1 MKRTI
6 KLSESDLHN
15 IINEAVK
22 RVLKEN
28 IEYDD
33 AGAISDALANI
44 GWAYSDSQDVSHRE
58 TGRRGIRWRIEPY
71 PGNLNGV
78 NPADLETVKETMIN
92 LLGADNVIFSGGGY
106 KYAPES
112 GFNTMITLEPM

>member
-6 KLSESDLHN
+6 RLSESDLHN

-22 RVLKEN
+22 RILREN

-33 AGAISDALANI
+33 AGAISDALAEI
-44 GWAYSDSQDVSHRE
+44 GWAFSDSQDVSHRE

-71 PGNLNGV
+71 SGNLNGV

-92 LLGADNVIFSGGGY
+92 LLGADNVVFSDGGY

-112 GFNTMITLEPM
+112 GFTTMITLEPM

>member
-6 KLSESDLHN
+6 RLSESDLHN

-22 RVLKEN
+22 RVLREN

-71 PGNLNGV
+71 SGNPNGV
-78 NPADLETVKETMIN
+78 KPVDLETVKSTMTQ
-92 LLGADNVIFSGGGY
+92 LLGVGNVEFSSGQHR
-106 KYAPES
+106 YAPEIK
-112 GFNTMITLEPM
+112 FATMITLEPM